1 MVEWKCMKHLSPK
14 QKASIALAALRGD
27 KISKLS
33 SDYQINPN
41 LIWKWKKLAEDELE
55 ILFADKRKKENHSQ
69 ERVIDELY
77 KTIGRREVEISWLKK
92 KFKLELPREINFGE

>member
-1 MVEWKCMKHLSPK
+1 MKHLSPN
-14 QKASIALAALRGD
+14 QKASIALAALRGE

-33 SDYQINPN
+33 SDYQIHPN
-41 LIWKWKKLAEDELE
+41 LIGKWKKLAENELE

-69 ERVIDELY
+69 ERIIDELY

-92 KFKLELPREINFGE
+92 KYNIELPREVNFGE